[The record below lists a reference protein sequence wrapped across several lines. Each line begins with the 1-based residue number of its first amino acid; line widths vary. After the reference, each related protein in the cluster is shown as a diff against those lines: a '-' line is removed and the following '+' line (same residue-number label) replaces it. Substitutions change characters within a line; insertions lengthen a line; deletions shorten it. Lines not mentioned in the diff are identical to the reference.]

1 MKIVFWQAEVPA
13 VKDML
18 EAGILD
24 TYLGKYWAIKLAT
37 NAAVTVLRVDQV
49 SKVKFWSL
57 KILICIWFNSIFS

>member
-1 MKIVFWQAEVPA
+1 
-13 VKDML
+13 ML

-49 SKVKFWSL
+49 SKSEIV
-57 KILICIWFNSIFS
+57 IFKHTNVHMVL